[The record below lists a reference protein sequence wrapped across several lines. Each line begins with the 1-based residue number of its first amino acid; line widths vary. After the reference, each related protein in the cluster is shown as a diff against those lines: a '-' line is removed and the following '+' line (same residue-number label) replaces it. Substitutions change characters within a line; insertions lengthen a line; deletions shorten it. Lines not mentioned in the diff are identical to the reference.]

1 MNNLTVFQN
10 PDFGQVRTIVRDGE
24 PWFVAADV
32 CRALEIK
39 NNRDALAKLDS
50 DEKGVALTDTPG
62 GAQKMTIVNE
72 PGLYSLVLGSRKP
85 EAKAFK
91 RWITHEVIPAIRKTG
106 QYSTKPTIT
115 IDPDA
120 LALIVS
126 TAVSETAKQLVPIM
140 KEMVEQAVSMKAP
153 VPIEPPKK
161 RTRNP
166 VLLKDFA
173 DVLNQVMKEQRVNGN
188 EVADRMNVGKATV
201 SNWKNRRNQPNRM
214 NYMRFVMEFNVPLSE
229 LGEGV
234 F

>member
-1 MNNLTVFQN
+1 MNDLTVFQN
-10 PDFGQVRTIVRDGE
+10 PDFGEVRTITRDGE

-32 CRALEIK
+32 CRALEID
-39 NNRDALAKLDS
+39 RTQIRRLDE
-50 DEKGVALTDTPG
+50 DEKGVYSMQTPG

-72 PGLYSLVLGSRKP
+72 PGLYALVLGSRKP